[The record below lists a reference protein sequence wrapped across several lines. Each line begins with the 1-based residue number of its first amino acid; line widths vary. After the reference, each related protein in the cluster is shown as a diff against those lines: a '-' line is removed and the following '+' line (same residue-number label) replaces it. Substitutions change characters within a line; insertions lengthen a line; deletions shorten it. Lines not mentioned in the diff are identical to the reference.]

1 MQRTVVLNVVGLTRA
16 LLGEHTPNIN
26 KLAGRSTT
34 IKPVTPAVTC
44 SAQATYLTGKL
55 PSEHGIV
62 ANGWYFRD
70 QNEVWLWRQSNKLI
84 QAPKIWD
91 MARVRDKDFT
101 CSNTFWWYAMATDAD
116 YTLTPRPLYCADGRK
131 LPDCYTYPLQLRET
145 LSKKFGNFPL
155 FNFWGPATS
164 IKSTRWIADA
174 AMHIEA
180 EHEPTLQLVYLPHLD
195 YCLQKVGPDG
205 DIAKDLQEID
215 DLVGELLDYFSERN
229 CQVILLSEYGIVP
242 VSRPVH
248 PNRILREAGK
258 LSLKVDLGREYL
270 DFDTCRAFAMSDH
283 QIAHV
288 YVQAK
293 ADIAELKALFA
304 NTEGVAKV
312 LEGAERA
319 EYGLDHERAGEL
331 VLLAEPDSWFTYYY
345 WNDEAQAPDFA
356 HQVEI
361 HRKPGF
367 DPCELFLDP
376 RLKFPKLKVARRLA
390 QKKMGMRYV
399 LDVISTDPTQVK
411 GSHGIYDGS
420 DYSTPVLMSTAPDL
434 LPDHQVHA
442 TDVCD
447 LILQHIFNEQ
457 THSTTEQDHATD
469 A

>member
-1 MQRTVVLNVVGLTRA
+1 
-16 LLGEHTPNIN
+16 
-26 KLAGRSTT
+26 
-34 IKPVTPAVTC
+34 
-44 SAQATYLTGKL
+44 
-55 PSEHGIV
+55 
-62 ANGWYFRD
+62 
-70 QNEVWLWRQSNKLI
+70 
-84 QAPKIWD
+84 
-91 MARVRDKDFT
+91 
-101 CSNTFWWYAMATDAD
+101 
-116 YTLTPRPLYCADGRK
+116 
-131 LPDCYTYPLQLRET
+131 
-145 LSKKFGNFPL
+145 
-155 FNFWGPATS
+155 
-164 IKSTRWIADA
+164 
-174 AMHIEA
+174 
-180 EHEPTLQLVYLPHLD
+180 
-195 YCLQKVGPDG
+195 
-205 DIAKDLQEID
+205 
-215 DLVGELLDYFSERN
+215 
-229 CQVILLSEYGIVP
+229 
-242 VSRPVH
+242 VH

-293 ADIAELKALFA
+293 ADIAELKALFV